1 MKNEISTFV
10 VFHNGQFLASFKEP
24 DSEKFKL
31 QLKILNYFNIEGTLR
46 FVYKIKGKGLEC
58 ISFKDYELLDN
69 NQRTEIVNKIKEIEN
84 NVLNFVNGDI
94 PFIKELFER
103 VSQYETVCY
112 NAYNGSFLQYLGMNY
127 PIKYEDLKDS
137 EFFKETI
144 FRRLYYY
151 FNWPLG
157 DSYIEDFKQIESF
170 YKSKGYNFELIEQ
183 RHPVIK
189 YNEKYY
195 YLNVLT
201 DLETQF
207 KQIVNDEILGYDDP
221 KRYYYEAFVEH
232 FERLG
237 D

>member
-1 MKNEISTFV
+1 
-10 VFHNGQFLASFKEP
+10 
-24 DSEKFKL
+24 
-31 QLKILNYFNIEGTLR
+31 
-46 FVYKIKGKGLEC
+46 
-58 ISFKDYELLDN
+58 
-69 NQRTEIVNKIKEIEN
+69 
-84 NVLNFVNGDI
+84 
-94 PFIKELFER
+94 
-103 VSQYETVCY
+103 
-112 NAYNGSFLQYLGMNY
+112 MNY

-237 D
+237 DWMDYYFIWAFFLTEFALILSIVNLKLNELHFDFVKLGMIFVLTTINSLMFPVIQSSL